1 MFDTIQIGTSGL
13 TAHSKGLKVVG
24 NNLAN
29 VNTPGFKS
37 SQLQFGA
44 LFEQG
49 GGGQYAQSQETV
61 KGGGVQALGTKL
73 SFRAGVDQSTGN
85 PLDLAIDGN
94 GLYTVK
100 REDKI
105 LYTRTGD
112 FRFDKDNILVN
123 GAGDK
128 VQALGKDG
136 VLSDVSLGDLARSLP
151 HATEVVKLSG
161 NLTSTVAVPAVDA
174 SLNAITI
181 YDPAGASHT
190 VNLSFK
196 DMTNGSFT
204 VTVTDP
210 TAVDEKGTTGK
221 VLGTGTLKFTGGF
234 PDATANTIKF
244 DYSNKDVKPFAVKLD
259 FSKGVTSLL
268 TSTTLAMASQDG
280 YAAGVLADQAIAAD
294 GTVAVRYS
302 NNQTAK
308 GARLAL
314 AEFRTE
320 SDLVEIAGGMFE
332 KAGQAEVRYGY
343 AGAESFGTLAP
354 GHREGSNVDLAEE
367 FGNLILMQRG
377 YQASSHVISTANDMI
392 QQLFDMKGR

>member
-13 TAHSKGLKVVG
+13 TTHSKGLKVVG

-49 GGGQYAQSQETV
+49 GGGQYAPREQSMH
-61 KGGGVQALGTKL
+61 GGGVQSLGTKL
-73 SFRAGVDQSTGN
+73 SFRTGVDQGTGN
-85 PLDLAIDGN
+85 PLDLAINGN

-100 REDKI
+100 RDGKL

-112 FRFDKDNILVN
+112 FRFDKDNVLVN
-123 GAGDK
+123 GMGDK
-128 VQALGKDG
+128 VQGLGKDG
-136 VLSDVSLGDLARSLP
+136 KLADVTLADLSRSLAK
-151 HATEVVKLSG
+151 ATESIKLTG
-161 NLTSTVAVPAVDA
+161 NLTSTIAVPPVDA
-174 SLNAITI
+174 ALKGLTI
-181 YDPAGASHT
+181 YDKAGMSHT
-190 VNLSFK
+190 VDLAFK
-196 DMTNGSFT
+196 DLADGSFT
-204 VTVTDP
+204 VTVTEP
-210 TAVDEKGTTGK
+210 APAGTSAPAT
-221 VLGTGTLKFTGGF
+221 VLGTGTVKFAGSF
-234 PDATANTIKF
+234 PVAGSDSFSFTYKAKNVT
-244 DYSNKDVKPFAVKLD
+244 PFTVKLD
-259 FSKGVTSLL
+259 FANTSAFQ
-268 TSTTLAMASQDG
+268 TATTLGPGTQDG
-280 YAAGVLADQAIAAD
+280 NAPGVLVDQAIGTD
-294 GTVAVRYS
+294 GTVSVRYS

-308 GARLAL
+308 GARLAM

-320 SDLVEIAGGMFE
+320 DDLKELGGGMFE
-332 KAGQAEVRYGY
+332 KASGAAVRYGY
-343 AGAESFGTLAP
+343 AGSESFGTLAP